1 MEKICKP
8 ERKKRKTKD
17 LPFCGK
23 SFVLALVAA
32 LPSGFR
38 LLLALY
44 AGLFIMFALT
54 NFCQDARA
62 GALTLET
69 LERAFQR
76 FVLVDMNLRHLFSLP
91 SLISPET
98 TPSAR
103 CSPFDRRM
111 ATVRVLY
118 RVQPGESTAFFRSIY
133 LFTFSFFL
141 PEENRPITPFDRPS
155 SVRPEYGSA
164 DAARSGRRRAR
175 NWTPRGS
182 RSSGPPGRRFC
193 RWPA

>member
-1 MEKICKP
+1 MF
-8 ERKKRKTKD
+8 KK
-17 LPFCGK
+17 K
-23 SFVLALVAA
+23 SFCHFDKRTFFDSRANLSVLALT
-32 LPSGFR
+32 SGFR

-62 GALTLET
+62 GTLTLET

-98 TPSAR
+98 TPHIR

-111 ATVRVLY
+111 ATVSVLY
-118 RVQPGESTAFFRSIY
+118 RVRTGESTAFFQPGDV
-133 LFTFSFFL
+133 FTFS
-141 PEENRPITPFDRPS
+141 S
-155 SVRPEYGSA
+155 
-164 DAARSGRRRAR
+164 
-175 NWTPRGS
+175 
-182 RSSGPPGRRFC
+182 
-193 RWPA
+193 